1 MKLPFSFIKFRKVFY
16 LFSLLLVLV
25 SILLVVFWRFNLGI
39 DFAGGS
45 VLKIRFEK
53 EVTKDRVAAQLK
65 QAGFDYFQIQPSEKE
80 YFIRTQNLEEN
91 DYCKLKEALRK
102 VADFKE
108 LSYESVGP
116 SVSKDLQ
123 RKALLGVVLASIAI
137 ILYVAYAFRSVPEG
151 YSSWFFGIVA
161 VIALIHDALIVLG
174 SFSFLGHFSPKIV
187 IDSYFITALLTT
199 IGYSV
204 NDTIVVFDRVRE
216 NLIKEEGALA
226 DLADL
231 SIWQTLARS
240 VGTAFTT
247 ILVLLSLYLL
257 GGESIKNFSL
267 ALAIGVG
274 IGTYSSIFLAT
285 PLLVDLLQRKK
296 KKVV

>member
-1 MKLPFSFIKFRKVFY
+1 MKLPFSFIKFKRIFY
-16 LFSLLLVLV
+16 IFSSVLVLG
-25 SILLVVFWRFNLGI
+25 SILLIIFWRFNLGI

-53 EVTKDRVAAQLK
+53 EVAKDRVAEELR
-65 QAGFDYFQIQPSEKE
+65 QAGFSYFQIQPSQKE
-80 YFIRTQNLEEN
+80 YFIRTQNLDEEG
-91 DYCKLKEALRK
+91 YQKLKQSLKK

-108 LSYESVGP
+108 LSFETVGP

-123 RKALLGVVLASIAI
+123 RKALIGVILASLAI
-137 ILYVAYAFRSVPEG
+137 ILYVAYAFRTVPEG
-151 YSSWFFGIVA
+151 YSSWLFGVVA

-174 SFSFLGHFSPKIV
+174 SFSLLGHFNPKIV
-187 IDSYFITALLTT
+187 IDAYFITALLTT

-216 NLIKEEGALA
+216 NLIKEEGDLS

-247 ILVLLSLYLL
+247 ILVLLALYLL

-285 PLLVDLLQRKK
+285 PLLVDLMKRKS
-296 KKVV
+296 